1 MNPKVCGR
9 KRSGR
14 AETQQLLAGHHP
26 IRPCYFFAFVNNIS
40 MPKGDFLGEFEV
52 LVLAALQRL
61 GNDAYAVTVKHDIE
75 QRAKR
80 RASLGAIHAALGRLA
95 DKGYVVFRISDP
107 LPIPGGRARKYSRI
121 TAAGVRALRKST
133 AALARMIDGLELGVE
148 L

>member
-1 MNPKVCGR
+1 VWQKASDRG
-9 KRSGR
+9 
-14 AETQQLLAGHHP
+14 AETHQLLAGHA
-26 IRPCYFFAFVNNIS
+26 IRPCYFFAFVNNIA
-40 MPKGDFLGEFEV
+40 MPKGDSLGEFEV

-121 TAAGVRALRKST
+121 TSAGVRALRKST